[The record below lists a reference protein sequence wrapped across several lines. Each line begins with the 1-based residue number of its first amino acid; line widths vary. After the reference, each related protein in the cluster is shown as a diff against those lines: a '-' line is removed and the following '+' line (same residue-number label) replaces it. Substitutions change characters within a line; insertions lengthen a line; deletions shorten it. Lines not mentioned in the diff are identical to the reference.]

1 MHQNRNCKWHFTIEI
16 IYNADIIKPNSILMK
31 LGIRITTN
39 DAKVEIKVLSKGPKE
54 SSMKMINRINIKCN
68 V

>member
-1 MHQNRNCKWHFTIEI
+1 
-16 IYNADIIKPNSILMK
+16 MK